1 MKINKISATV
11 PKIKQAVRQVS
22 AKLEKSLGAGDT
34 FQLSRPQY
42 PIANRLPRPKRELEE
57 RLQCWIT
64 KHPDE
69 IALPNDPLAIFI
81 TATQKTVNP
90 HLADHEFHQM
100 MQECSLQG
108 VLDIQ
113 GMNDAID
120 MAQDYLSI
128 NHPSSRKMAAS
139 ALEMLKA
146 NPKLTPKELKKSILE
161 AGEQGPA
168 KPARRVAEFLDEVSR
183 EIPGFTSRQA
193 ARALSLAARGKI
205 NWYGMEKSLQIIRG
219 KVQESE

>member
-1 MKINKISATV
+1 MKISKISAPI

-57 RLQCWIT
+57 RLRCWIT
-64 KHPDE
+64 KNPEE

-90 HLADHEFHQM
+90 GLADHEFHQM
-100 MQECSLQG
+100 MKECSLQG

-128 NHPSSRKMAAS
+128 NHPSSRKMAQTG
-139 ALEMLKA
+139 LEMLKA
-146 NPKLTPKELKKSILE
+146 NPKLTPKDLKKSILT

-168 KPARRVAEFLDEVSR
+168 KPARRVTEFLDEVSR